1 MKKSIFTKE
10 RLIHYLL
17 IVSVFSVTVIGLY
30 VFKLLTNSATNKI
43 FSAFASVFI
52 PFVIAF
58 FLSFIIGPISGWLT
72 NTFKI
77 KSSFAVII
85 AIFIGIVFFASLI
98 VFVVVFLVGQLSM
111 ILSSLINLIDN
122 ETFRSIVAQ
131 IETVITNYVDENGIS
146 KIITELTANGENL
159 AKIIS
164 ISSSIL
170 AFFINFFSSLVRL
183 LMTLLLTPVFLY
195 YLIREKEQIFSSI
208 SGLAPKKLKPHLIEL
223 GKRSDVVIRQ
233 YFAGQGI
240 MMLLVGGYF
249 FIGIGAISFFVPGFG
264 LQHALLFAI
273 LLGLMN
279 IIPYLGAWIG
289 LSVPLIYLVTRYLE
303 FEQAGKESTIFLI
316 AIGALLVVQFSEQI
330 LESNIVSPQVM
341 GKHVRIHPLVVLSSL
356 IFFGGVFG
364 FVGVLLAVPIAGTI
378 KVVYQYIRA
387 LYDDETPPT
396 VKEIKTSV

>member
-396 VKEIKTSV
+396 IEEIKTSV

>member
-1 MKKSIFTKE
+1 MATK
-10 RLIHYLL
+10 
-17 IVSVFSVTVIGLY
+17 
-30 VFKLLTNSATNKI
+30 
-43 FSAFASVFI
+43 
-52 PFVIAF
+52 
-58 FLSFIIGPISGWLT
+58 
-72 NTFKI
+72 TFKI

-396 VKEIKTSV
+396 IEEIKTSV